1 MNLRLQQL
9 TNLLFPRYCH
19 FCSTSLDQGHLCQ
32 PCRLSLPRITPPY
45 CSHCGESYDGAIT
58 RDFQCPNC
66 LDLHYAFDF
75 SCSSLLA
82 NKDSRSLVH
91 SLKYQRKIYLAKEL
105 AKMAT
110 EAFLHDSRY
119 RSLESESILV
129 PVPLHRQRHQWRH
142 FNQAAEITHFLSKE
156 LHLPSLDLL
165 KRTRHT
171 VNQAKLTRKERLKNL
186 KGIFQLKTQAFSRS
200 ISHQLKE
207 KPHIILIDDVF
218 TTGATAHE
226 CAKALKQHP
235 EVEKVVVLTAVRG

>member
-142 FNQAAEITHFLSKE
+142 FNQA
-156 LHLPSLDLL
+156 
-165 KRTRHT
+165 
-171 VNQAKLTRKERLKNL
+171 KLTRKERLKNL